1 MHNLQKLGVL
11 GNLNFWVNKYCRDDD
26 IVVVIDADDGIIGK
40 QVLKIINSVYKTPS
54 IWYTYTKFILTHP
67 KNLSD
72 CSKGFVSTFLDYKT

>member
-1 MHNLQKLGVL
+1 
-11 GNLNFWVNKYCRDDD
+11 LNFWVKKYCKDDD

-67 KNLSD
+67 
-72 CSKGFVSTFLDYKT
+72 